1 MKYFRSLLEPE
12 LLAMTPELGY
22 ERYGRQSTIAK
33 KYLKWLAHHHKVYI
47 QTSESEEGEKAFE
60 RWHLDG
66 FIDKPYS
73 EGGPLAIEIHGW

>member
-1 MKYFRSLLEPE
+1 MQTEK
-12 LLAMTPELGY
+12 
-22 ERYGRQSTIAK
+22 RYQ
-33 KYLKWLAHHHKVYI
+33 
-47 QTSESEEGEKAFE
+47 